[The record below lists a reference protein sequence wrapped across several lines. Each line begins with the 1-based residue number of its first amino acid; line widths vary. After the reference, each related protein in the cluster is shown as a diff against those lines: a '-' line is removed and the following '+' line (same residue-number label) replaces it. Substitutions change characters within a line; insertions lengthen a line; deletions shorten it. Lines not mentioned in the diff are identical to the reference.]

1 MSEVLSLVGIKF
13 KAYWQLIVAGASAL
27 LLLVT
32 YLTGRKD
39 GRTSFEA
46 KVNRE
51 VAKEEKKV
59 ADFYK
64 EMGAAELEAEINRPD
79 NRSDLVE
86 RLRNAG
92 L

>member
-1 MSEVLSLVGIKF
+1 MGALSLVTTKF
-13 KAYWQLIVAGASAL
+13 KAYWQLVVAGASAL
-27 LLLVT
+27 LLILL

-39 GRTSFEA
+39 GRTSYEA
-46 KVNRE
+46 KVIRDI
-51 VAKEEKKV
+51 VKEEKKV
-59 ADFYK
+59 ADFHK
-64 EMGAAELEAEINRPD
+64 AMGAAELEAEINRPD